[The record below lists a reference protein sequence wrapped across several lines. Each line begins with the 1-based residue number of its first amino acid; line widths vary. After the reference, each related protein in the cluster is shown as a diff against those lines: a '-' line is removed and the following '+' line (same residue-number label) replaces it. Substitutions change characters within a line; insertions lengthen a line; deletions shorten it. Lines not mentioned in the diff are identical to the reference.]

1 MLKKCT
7 KILSSLFELRKIFI
21 IFCSISIDFCC
32 NISRLGENHSE
43 KKIISLS
50 VKNLVNV
57 LKLLFLYAMCEN
69 HGKSSSSASLFVK
82 FSRNQNKADPTKS
95 INGENV
101 NSWRENSKTPKNS
114 KLSY

>member
-1 MLKKCT
+1 MPKKCT

-57 LKLLFLYAMCEN
+57 LKSCFFYMQCAKIMAN
-69 HGKSSSSASLFVK
+69 HHRPLVYSSNFQQIKIRL
-82 FSRNQNKADPTKS
+82 
-95 INGENV
+95 
-101 NSWRENSKTPKNS
+101 TPQS
-114 KLSY
+114 Q